1 MMIHFEILISYHD
14 DPSRPSIPPL
24 YPAQGRVCGFELALP
39 CQGLCLLRS
48 FSGGLMHDQFR
59 RRALRNVL
67 DLAIWH
73 HEHSLREY
81 HESLLLD
88 PDSLR
93 QELLGAPLSPKS
105 SPTRT
110 FPAAADSPI
119 LMPTDKQTWR
129 RAAC

>member
-1 MMIHFEILISYHD
+1 MIHFEILISYHD

-24 YPAQGRVCGFELALP
+24 YPAQGRVCGFELVVSRVECVVSSLP
-39 CQGLCLLRS
+39 
-48 FSGGLMHDQFR
+48 FP
-59 RRALRNVL
+59 VK
-67 DLAIWH
+67 
-73 HEHSLREY
+73 REY